1 MRVIN
6 FCENCGKVYVV
17 EEEGGI
23 SICYDCMNK
32 KVEPPKAQGKSKD
45 KKRWK

>member
-32 KVEPPKAQGKSKD
+32 KIEPPKQNKPKD
-45 KKRWK
+45 KK